1 LKNSLKS
8 KNIFC
13 SVNTFQTLPPFY
25 QLINCSFL
33 DESEDVLLIHN
44 SINGFEKQTSK
55 HYLREISILHFQNLL
70 QFQNQNFILKVWK
83 YLRLIKFLIIHIL
96 LKNKNAR
103 IFTFDIFTTV
113 VAVLLKKNN
122 KIIYLQYEM
131 IEESQLNRFDKLLF
145 KRMIRLKDKIDLIIT
160 PEENRTNYLMA
171 QLRSTRK
178 EKFFTFPNSNNN
190 EIDLI
195 IDKDSNNTKP
205 IVVTHIGAVGLD
217 HNIKVF
223 MNAVKKCDPE
233 KYEFRFIGLLHEDVE
248 KLIISYNLKNVK
260 IIGQIPHDNLKL
272 HYLETDIGV
281 ILYKDNGLN
290 YRFCAPNKLYE
301 YWSYGIQVIGDVLPG
316 LKSVFNNE
324 CLGCLVN
331 MSDSNSIYTTILKL
345 AEKKNKIE
353 VKEYFNRNY
362 KLNVFESSLKT
373 RLQSL

>member
-1 LKNSLKS
+1 MKY
-8 KNIFC
+8 
-13 SVNTFQTLPPFY
+13 VNF
-25 QLINCSFL
+25 
-33 DESEDVLLIHN
+33 
-44 SINGFEKQTSK
+44 
-55 HYLREISILHFQNLL
+55 
-70 QFQNQNFILKVWK
+70 
-83 YLRLIKFLIIHIL
+83 FLIYFSFYFRPKLSITQ
-96 LKNKNAR
+96 

-113 VAVLLKKNN
+113 LAILTKKRNS
-122 KIIYLQYEM
+122 KVIYIQYEM
-131 IEESQLNRFDKLLF
+131 IEESDLNRLDKILF
-145 KRMIRLKDKIDLIIT
+145 KLMIKFKDRIDLTIT
-160 PEENRTNYLMA
+160 PEENRTNFLMS
-171 QLRSTRK
+171 QLKSDNS
-178 EKFFTFPNSNNN
+178 EKFFTLPNTNNN
-190 EIDLI
+190 QVELI
-195 IDKDSNNTKP
+195 LEWDINRP

-223 MNAVKKCDPE
+223 MNAVKIFDPE
-233 KYEFRFIGLLHEDVE
+233 KYEFRFIGSLHKDVE
-248 KLIISYNLKNVK
+248 KLIGSYNLKNVK
-260 IIGQIPHDNLKL
+260 IFGQIPHDNLKS

-301 YWSYGIQVIGDVLPG
+301 YWSYGIQVIGDDLPG

-345 AEKKNKIE
+345 AEKKNKIK

>member
-1 LKNSLKS
+1 MDKKNT
-8 KNIFC
+8 FC
-13 SVNTFQTLPPFY
+13 TINTFQTLPPFY
-25 QLINCSFL
+25 QLINILFS
-33 DESEDVLLIHN
+33 DEKEDVLLIHN
-44 SINGFEKQTSK
+44 TINGFENQ
-55 HYLREISILHFQNLL
+55 ILKNNFNELYIIHFQSLF
-70 QFQNQNFILKVWK
+70 QFQNQFIFIKVWK
-83 YLRLIKFLIIHIL
+83 YFKLIKLFLSYISLNNHS
-96 LKNKNAR
+96 NR
-103 IFTFDIFTTV
+103 IFTFDIFTTYL
-113 VAVLLKKNN
+113 AVKLKRKNT
-122 KIIYLQYEM
+122 KVIYVQYEM
-131 IEESQLNRFDKLLF
+131 IEEKQLNRLDKFLF
-145 KRMIRLKDKIDLIIT
+145 KQIINQQNKIDLIIT
-160 PEENRTNYLMA
+160 PEINRTNFLMS
-171 QLRSTRK
+171 QLKSGNY
-178 EKFFTFPNSNNN
+178 EKFFTLPNTNNN
-190 EIDLI
+190 QVELMLE
-195 IDKDSNNTKP
+195 SYVNRP

-223 MNAVKKCDPE
+223 MNAIKICDPE

-260 IIGQIPHDNLKL
+260 IFGQIPHDNLKS